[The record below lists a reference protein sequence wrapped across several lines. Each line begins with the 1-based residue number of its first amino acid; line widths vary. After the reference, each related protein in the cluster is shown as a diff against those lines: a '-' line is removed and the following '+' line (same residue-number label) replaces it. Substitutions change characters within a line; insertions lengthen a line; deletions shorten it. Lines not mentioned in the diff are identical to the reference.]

1 MAAAVTAPFPVER
14 GIAALVGAKT
24 QTEPTAMPM
33 RTKMRSSVAL
43 DTFPDAGTTVAVIV
57 ELLTMSY
64 MCMQVETPTSVSEG
78 TAKLSAPVSTVP
90 CTASSKLPHAPT
102 ADAVIVQLLWKSD
115 ISVEVVMPMAVMEE
129 SPLLAAPVSTVRC
142 TATSNLPHAPT
153 ADAVIVEML

>member
-1 MAAAVTAPFPVER
+1 
-14 GIAALVGAKT
+14 
-24 QTEPTAMPM
+24 
-33 RTKMRSSVAL
+33 MRSSVAL